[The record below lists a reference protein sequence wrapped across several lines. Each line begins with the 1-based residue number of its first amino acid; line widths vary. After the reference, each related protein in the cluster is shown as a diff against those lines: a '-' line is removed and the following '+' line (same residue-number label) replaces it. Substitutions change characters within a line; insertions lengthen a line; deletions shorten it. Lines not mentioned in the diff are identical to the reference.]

1 MLRVLRKQGQ
11 SQGRGVGVGEVH
23 TGRGAVH
30 PAAQLRKL
38 AGTGPSSNDKASLF
52 KKLIFLKSRT
62 LLSFQFFLYLQ

>member
-1 MLRVLRKQGQ
+1 M
-11 SQGRGVGVGEVH
+11 H

-30 PAAQLRKL
+30 PADQLRKP
-38 AGTGPSSNDKASLF
+38 AGTGPSSNGKASLF